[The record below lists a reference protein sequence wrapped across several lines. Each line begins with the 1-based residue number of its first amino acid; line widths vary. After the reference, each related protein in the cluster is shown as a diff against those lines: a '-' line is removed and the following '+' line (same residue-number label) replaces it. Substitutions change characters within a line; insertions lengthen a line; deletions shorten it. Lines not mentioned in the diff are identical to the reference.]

1 MGARNLKVLRFDPSR
16 IGTLI
21 FPDQH
26 LSLFKHQAQNFSF
39 SLFYLF
45 IFLYPVQIN
54 DYLTY
59 SHVLI
64 ASWNKL
70 TSFTSPGCSRSPW
83 PWSRVCSYPTTHRTP
98 VSRDHR
104 GGIAGFPRYSGHERR
119 RSLQCRFQRGD
130 RMRRTWN
137 QARVKYWYD
146 DFANEVY
153 NLTEVLPYF
162 SLTLSQS
169 QICIHICM

>member
-21 FPDQH
+21 FRDQH
-26 LSLFKHQAQNFSF
+26 LSLFKHQAQNFSL

-64 ASWNKL
+64 AS
-70 TSFTSPGCSRSPW
+70 
-83 PWSRVCSYPTTHRTP
+83 
-98 VSRDHR
+98 
-104 GGIAGFPRYSGHERR
+104 
-119 RSLQCRFQRGD
+119 
-130 RMRRTWN
+130 
-137 QARVKYWYD
+137 
-146 DFANEVY
+146 
-153 NLTEVLPYF
+153 
-162 SLTLSQS
+162 
-169 QICIHICM
+169 